1 MNEHGMKTGLGKI
14 ARENATLIALLGL
27 GILLSLTSETFF
39 SPNNLTKLILQY
51 ADIGI
56 LAVGMTMV
64 ILIGGID
71 LSVGSIVF
79 LSGVI
84 AAYLLRASVAPLPAI
99 LIAFTGSGVLL
110 GLWNGFWIAKFKI
123 PPFIITL
130 GMMIIAKG
138 AGLFISNQQA
148 ITVSNDLFHGI
159 GHGSL
164 STSVTWGVFGLLFGL
179 LVFALVRE
187 LRQIRKHGLQKSALQ
202 LWLKYAVL
210 AGFLTLLAWV
220 FAGFRGLP
228 WSVIVYG
235 VVIAAGIFTLRKT
248 RFGRRLYAI
257 GGNEE
262 AARLSGINIF
272 RTKLAVY
279 SLMTA
284 LAALAGLITAS
295 RVGGAETTNGQLYEL
310 DAIAAVVI
318 GGTSLSGGSGTVTG
332 TVIGTF
338 IIGLLNNGMDSL
350 GLTNDAYRYM
360 VKGMIIIFAVWFDI
374 HNRRKKG

>member
-1 MNEHGMKTGLGKI
+1 MNETVNKPGLGEV
-14 ARENATLIALLGL
+14 ARKNATLLALLAL
-27 GILLSLTSETFF
+27 GVLLSLTSETFF
-39 SPNNLTKLILQY
+39 SPNNLSKLILQY

-84 AAYLLRASVAPLPAI
+84 AAYLLRANIAPLPAI

-110 GLWNGFWIAKFKI
+110 GLWNGFWIARFKI

-148 ITVSNDLFHGI
+148 ITVSNDLFHAI
-159 GHGSL
+159 GHGTLSL
-164 STSVTWGVFGLLFGL
+164 SVTWGVFAVLAGL
-179 LVFALVRE
+179 LVLALVRE
-187 LRQIRKHGLQKSALQ
+187 LRQIRRHNPGKSPLAF
-202 LWLKYAVL
+202 WLKYAVL
-210 AGFLTLLAWV
+210 AGFLALLAWV

-228 WSVIVYG
+228 WSVVIYG
-235 VVIAAGIFTLRKT
+235 LVIAAGIFTLRKT
-248 RFGRRLYAI
+248 RFGRRLYAL

-262 AARLSGINIF
+262 AARLSGINIY
-272 RTKLAVY
+272 RTKLLVY

-374 HNRRKKG
+374 HNRNKKG